1 MYDRNRRSPGHSKTE
16 AQVVDED
23 HWVLIVSPKVHLS
36 AHPDQDFCTLVHPRS
51 EVKGTKTSIAP
62 LGPGQKPLLAAATL

>member
-1 MYDRNRRSPGHSKTE
+1 M
-16 AQVVDED
+16 AQVDVLTGSRDGDAGACERED
-23 HWVLIVSPKVHLS
+23 AVLIVSPKVHLS

-51 EVKGTKTSIAP
+51 EMKSTKTSIAP